1 MGQKTNIGW
10 CDSTVNPTT
19 GCDGCELWK
28 LSPTTGRHGGPCYA
42 GNLHETRL
50 TKSLPRLYAADFT
63 EVRTAPGR
71 CQQAT
76 GWADLAGLAR
86 PDKPWLDGMPR
97 LVFVGDMGDVL
108 SAAVPFEYLESEV
121 VAAATSTRGRR
132 HLWLVLTKRPARLAE
147 FARWLA
153 SRGTPWPAN
162 VWAGT
167 SITGPA
173 SLRRLDELDRV
184 PAPVA
189 FASVEPL
196 SAGVSLA
203 PWLAGRGASPGRW
216 VSVGGESSQPGHH
229 ARPFALE
236 WARTL
241 RDEAAEAGVPYYLK
255 QLGDAPRFNEA
266 DIWSGVTDIRQGK
279 AGEDW
284 TRWPEDIRI
293 RQVPRIGADAKPLAE
308 AA

>member
-1 MGQKTNIGW
+1 MGASTNIGW

-19 GCDGCELWK
+19 GCDGCELWGRRP
-28 LSPTTGRHGGPCYA
+28 SGRHGGPCYA

-50 TKSLPRLYAADFT
+50 AKSLPHLYASDFT
-63 EVRTAPGR
+63 EVRLAPGR
-71 CQQAT
+71 CKAAAGWSDLT
-76 GWADLAGLAR
+76 GQTR
-86 PDKPWLDGMPR
+86 PGKPWLDGMPR

-108 SAAVPFEYLESEV
+108 SAAVPFEYLESDLI
-121 VAAATSTRGRR
+121 AAATSPKGRR

-147 FARWLA
+147 FANWLA
-153 SRGTPWPAN
+153 GRGTGWPAN

-173 SLRRLDELDRV
+173 SLKRLAELDRV

-196 SAGVSLA
+196 ASPVSLA
-203 PWLAGRGASPGRW
+203 PWLAGRGTSPHRW
-216 VSVGGESSQPGHH
+216 MIVGGESSQGGYP

-236 WARTL
+236 WARDL
-241 RDEAAEAGVPYYLK
+241 RFEAKQAGVPFFLK
-255 QLGDAPRFNEA
+255 QIGDAPRFNEA
-266 DIWSGVTDIRQGK
+266 DIWSGATDIRQGK

-284 TRWPEDIRI
+284 TRWPDDLCV
-293 RQVPRIGADAKPLAE
+293 RQVPRIGADGRPLAE
-308 AA
+308 VA